1 MRTQFNVLTRLC
13 AMLIL
18 LTPLSQPLF
27 ANDDDAPN
35 KPAATR
41 KEANEPLPYQRVL
54 SEAESKQVAELTE
67 SSDKAIQNQQFANAE
82 RLAGEIVALRK
93 KSQGETH
100 WETIDAR
107 QLVRDIQI
115 LSRLTLADRQAYF
128 VAFGDFIAAQKLLLG
143 QNFAE
148 AQAKF
153 TTVRQTRQ
161 RLLGE
166 DHPDVARC
174 DMNLGMC
181 STWLKDFPAA
191 QKRHEQAL
199 KSLSKQLG
207 EDHPNVA
214 TCCSDLAFCFAQQ
227 GRADDAQPYWER
239 HFVIARRIYGDKHD
253 YTAGACL
260 ALAYN
265 LDRPGHQAEAT
276 DYFVAAIDFTAQVHG
291 AANSRV
297 ADRYRDLAR
306 HLESQDRHADA
317 RPQFE
322 QALAIFRQAD
332 GEAAPKTIR
341 AARELADHHRFYG
354 SLVTARETLETALA
368 ARKKFNPAEDE
379 DLADLHFDLGEVLIQ
394 SKVSH
399 DAAPHLRRAYDLRR
413 RQLGDKHV
421 RVAKAAKSLGEVLLE
436 LGQHAEAGTLL
447 ESALKVFRDEKGVS
461 NQEVPL
467 ILLDLAK
474 NDKAADRPDQ
484 AQVHYEQALNAAR
497 ELFGET
503 GAKTLLFYTSL
514 QMHLREQRK
523 YAESEAILNRLLK
536 IVNES
541 PEVDDF
547 DRASLFGTMSFEER
561 RRGGY
566 AAALPYSRESLRYW
580 QRVAAQTEG
589 PLAQLLRQ
597 QGGAGRYVRS
607 AKGSVYS
614 CLNGLGRYGE
624 AGALQRRILAEDLEA
639 YGPISDEVSQDYA
652 FLSGLSLSHGGFAES
667 EQFARQWLS
676 VSNQLGSSA
685 SFPAQQAADALA
697 ISLTR
702 QGKADEAKSWYQMA
716 VGAHEKSN
724 GPAVK
729 PTINGALTQG
739 QIRLRLGELD
749 EAETLFRQAVQLAD
763 GPEGV
768 DLPFLR
774 PVTFSALAT
783 VLREQR
789 RYDEA
794 RPFFEKARDEQKKLS
809 GETHPSYVTALVEA
823 AANHYAAGDESG
835 SEKLLSEVARL
846 YPQVRLQ
853 VDVGGLDRAAFAAA
867 HVPLDW
873 LAALQAKRGAHRE
886 ARTTLEEFLGRGLL
900 DDLSVKQSRPL
911 TLTESQ
917 HEADLNEERRAID
930 ERIGLLTAAQAKR
943 PDDPSL
949 ERSLE
954 VFTRRRQRLLGEWT
968 ELQAEFVQRYGPAAG
983 EIFSL
988 ERIQSQLKPD
998 EALVAWVDCEPP
1010 AYASPRP
1017 GMHFACVV
1025 RKSGDPQWVR
1035 LPGTGPKDSWTAD
1048 DLELTTQ
1055 LSLGLT
1061 DINTPPNFTDTLI
1074 DELRQQRIAPLES
1087 ALAKVGDLPAV
1098 RHVVVLGSSA
1108 VPMELLTDPRTVSYA
1123 PSGTVFALL
1132 RERQVARDR
1141 DPARSSGLLAIGD
1154 PVLPVIAEPPS
1165 LPNVTPPDSG
1175 VLVFNV
1181 LKDSTGEA
1189 AKIRSGDIVLSYA
1202 GVAVKS
1208 VNELVGEIQK
1218 RAANLSADQ
1227 LARADTPIEL
1237 WRDGEQRTVQAR
1249 RGRLGVVL
1257 SQAAANVA
1265 WRELRRGRELVTLAQ
1280 RGEDL
1285 QPLPSSRRETL
1296 AIARLFTNQKSN
1308 ATTWLGSQAT
1318 EQQLE
1323 SWRRDGRLGKVRYLH
1338 FATHALLNRTAAM
1351 ESALVLSEPPNS
1363 AKLSDS
1369 GSDEFLSDGRITA
1382 GQILREWKL
1391 KTDLVVLSACET
1403 GLGQSLGGEGT
1414 LGFSQAFLLA
1424 GTQSLVVS
1432 LWRVEDNATALLMQ
1446 RFYQNLLGSRPDQ
1459 PRPLSK
1465 ANALREAKRWLQ
1477 QLSAEDAERLL
1488 NELEPEAPNATRRLP
1503 PGEHPF
1509 EHPYFWSAFILI
1521 GDPQ

>member
-1 MRTQFNVLTRLC
+1 MRISFDDLTRLC
-13 AMLIL
+13 ATLVL
-18 LTPLSQPLF
+18 LSPFSQPSF
-27 ANDDDAPN
+27 ANNQDAPN
-35 KPAATR
+35 KTAATQ
-41 KEANEPLPYQRVL
+41 KESSEPLPYQRVL
-54 SEAESKQVAELTE
+54 SEAESKQVAELAE
-67 SSDKAIQNQQFANAE
+67 SADKAIQNQQFTNAE
-82 RLAGEIVALRK
+82 RVAGEIVAVRK
-93 KSQGETH
+93 KVQGESH

-115 LSRLTLADRQAYF
+115 LSRLTPADHRTYF
-128 VAFGDFIAAQKLLLG
+128 VVFGDFIAAQKLLFG
-143 QNFAE
+143 QKYAE
-148 AQAKF
+148 AKAKF
-153 TTVRQTRQ
+153 TAVRETRQ
-161 RLLGE
+161 RLLGD

-174 DMNLGMC
+174 DMNLGAC
-181 STWLKDFPAA
+181 STWLKEFPVA

-199 KSLSKQLG
+199 KSLIKQLG

-239 HFVIARRIYGDKHD
+239 HFAIARRIYGDKHE

-291 AANSRV
+291 AGNSRV
-297 ADRYRDLAR
+297 GDRYRDLAH
-306 HLESQDRHADA
+306 HLDNQNRHADA

-322 QALAIFRQAD
+322 QALAIFRKTE

-341 AARELADHHRFYG
+341 AARELADHHRFFG

-368 ARKKFNPAEDE
+368 ARKKFNPAEDD
-379 DLADLHFDLGEVLIQ
+379 DLADLLFDLGETLIR
-394 SKVSH
+394 SKAFH
-399 DAAPHLRRAYDLRR
+399 EAAPHVRSAYNLRR
-413 RQLGDKHV
+413 RLLGNEHV
-421 RVAKAAKSLGEVLLE
+421 RVAKAAKSLGEVQLE
-436 LGQHAEAGTLL
+436 LGHHAEAETLL
-447 ESALKVFRDEKGVS
+447 QSALEMFRRETGVAK
-461 NQEVPL
+461 QEVPL

-474 NDKAADRPDQ
+474 NDKANERPAQ
-484 AQVHYEQALNAAR
+484 ARVHYEQALNAAR

-503 GAKTLLFYTSL
+503 GGKTLLYYQSL
-514 QMHLREQRK
+514 QMHLREQRQ
-523 YAESEAILNRLLK
+523 YAESEALLNRLLK

-547 DRASLFGTMSFEER
+547 DRASLFGTLSFEER
-561 RRGGY
+561 RRGSY
-566 AAALPYSRESLRYW
+566 AASLPYSRESLRFW

-589 PLAQLLRQ
+589 SMARMLRQ
-597 QGGAGRYVRS
+597 QGGAGRFVRS
-607 AKGSVYS
+607 AKGTVYS
-614 CLNGLGRYGE
+614 SLNGLGRYGE
-624 AGALQRRILAEDLEA
+624 AGAMQRKILAEDLEEF
-639 YGPISDEVSQDYA
+639 GPISDEVAQDYA
-652 FLSGLSLSHGGFAES
+652 FLSSLSLSHGGFSEA
-667 EQFARQWLS
+667 EQFARQWLT
-676 VSNQLGSSA
+676 VSNQLGASA
-685 SFPAQQAADALA
+685 SFPAQQAAHTLA
-697 ISLTR
+697 ISLMR
-702 QGKADEAKSWYQMA
+702 QGKGDEAKSWYQMA
-716 VGAHEKSN
+716 AGSSVKSN
-724 GPAVK
+724 DPAPK
-729 PTINGALTQG
+729 LTISDAMVQG
-739 QIRLRLGELD
+739 QIRLQLGEVG
-749 EAETLFRQAVQLAD
+749 ESESLFRQAVQLAD
-763 GPEGV
+763 GPEGL

-774 PVTFSALAT
+774 PGAYSALAIA
-783 VLREQR
+783 LREQH

-794 RPFFEKARDEQKKLS
+794 RPFFERALDATKKMS
-809 GETHPSYVTALVEA
+809 GDVHPSYVTALVEA
-823 AANHYAAGDESG
+823 AANQYAAGDESG
-835 SEKLLSEVARL
+835 AEKSLSEVARL

-943 PDDPSL
+943 PDDAEL
-949 ERSLE
+949 HRSLE
-954 VFTRRRQRLLGEWT
+954 VFTRRRQRLLGELT

-983 EIFSL
+983 EIFPL

-1010 AYASPRP
+1010 AYAAPRP
-1017 GMHFACVV
+1017 GMHFACIV
-1025 RKSGDPQWVR
+1025 RQTGDPLWVR

-1061 DINTPPNFTDTLI
+1061 NIDTTPDFTDALI
-1074 DELRQQRIAPLES
+1074 DELRQQRVTPLEA
-1087 ALAKVGDLPAV
+1087 ALAENKTLPAV

-1108 VPMELLTDPRTVSYA
+1108 IPMELLTDPRTVSYS

-1132 RERQVARDR
+1132 RERQVARGR

-1154 PVLPVIAEPPS
+1154 PVLPVIAEPAS
-1165 LPNVTPPDSG
+1165 APNVTPPESG

-1189 AKIRSGDIVLSYA
+1189 AKIRPGDIVLSYA

-1237 WRDGEQRTVQAR
+1237 WRDGEQRTVQSR

-1265 WRELRRGRELVTLAQ
+1265 WRELRRGRELLTLTQ

-1296 AIARLFTNQKSN
+1296 AIARLFKGQKSA
-1308 ATTWLGSQAT
+1308 ATTWLGPQAT

-1323 SWRRDGRLGKVRYLH
+1323 GWRRDGRLAQVRYLH

-1363 AKLSDS
+1363 AKLTDS
-1369 GSDEFLSDGRITA
+1369 ETDEFLSDGRITA

-1446 RFYQNLLGSRPDQ
+1446 RFYQNLLGARPDQ

-1477 QLSAEDAERLL
+1477 QLTAKDAERLL
-1488 NELEPEAPNATRRLP
+1488 DELEPEAPSTDRRLP
-1503 PGEHPF
+1503 LGERPF

-1521 GDPQ
+1521 GEP